1 MLSSPPSSPWQ
12 KLLFRKPRTQSKGFD
27 ACSTRFR
34 TFLPRAASFL
44 LLLLAVILLLEPSA
58 WAQGCAICRAALA
71 NSPEGRVLAG
81 SFRRGILVLMAAPFG
96 IFGTIGYALFRAY
109 RRKKRGM

>member
-1 MLSSPPSSPWQ
+1 ML
-12 KLLFRKPRTQSKGFD
+12 KRV
-27 ACSTRFR
+27 
-34 TFLPRAASFL
+34 SFVL
-44 LLLLAVILLLEPSA
+44 LLIAVIALLETPL

-81 SFRRGILVLMAAPFG
+81 SFRRGILLLMVVPYG

-109 RRKKRGM
+109 RRNRSQKIEPR